1 MTTMNII
8 LNIIWA
14 IISILLA
21 VFYFSSLIY
30 IYRDDK
36 KTKFNPNK
44 D

>member
-1 MTTMNII
+1 MTTTNII

-21 VFYFSSLIY
+21 VFYFSALIY

-36 KTKFNPNK
+36 KNNISSK
-44 D
+44 